1 MIHQSSDQTL
11 IAAMRVL
18 AAEIQS
24 GDGVANAAIQEAAE
38 RLQAMH
44 DAITTI
50 RDAVLHERHQL
61 AEAGLDSDQVNAV
74 CGIIDD
80 NDPRVMD

>member
-1 MIHQSSDQTL
+1 
-11 IAAMRVL
+11 MRVL

-24 GDGVANAAIQEAAE
+24 GDGVANAAIMEAAE
-38 RLQAMH
+38 RLDSMH
-44 DAITTI
+44 EAIETI
-50 RDAVLHERHQL
+50 RDSVLHERFQR

-74 CGIIDD
+74 LGIIDD